1 MKIETVKELED
12 VEKPNHIK
20 RLIDSG
26 IAFHFLNVQMS
37 DDLIIEWALNIKPD
51 LNLLTSFVTEAYRK
65 DNEMTDAEY
74 EILHHAL
81 RESMPDIY
89 NKIINGGYFWISQY
103 FKNNIDWKRVEKL
116 LPKSPEDGFSI
127 SPMLCSETEMGSME
141 VLSAV
146 ETCIQ
151 SGLILISIL
160 NRMKMSKEIMEPD
173 PDLFRKI
180 VITNMILKS
189 PRTLGQ
195 KIERMKET
203 EDLTYRCFS
212 LLNKHYDHNLEDLR
226 IEHGFKHNLD
236 IPTRTL

>member
-81 RESMPDIY
+81 R
-89 NKIINGGYFWISQY
+89 
-103 FKNNIDWKRVEKL
+103 
-116 LPKSPEDGFSI
+116 PKS
-127 SPMLCSETEMGSME
+127 
-141 VLSAV
+141 
-146 ETCIQ
+146 
-151 SGLILISIL
+151 SGLYGY
-160 NRMKMSKEIMEPD
+160 IM
-173 PDLFRKI
+173 
-180 VITNMILKS
+180 T
-189 PRTLGQ
+189 G
-195 KIERMKET
+195 
-203 EDLTYRCFS
+203 
-212 LLNKHYDHNLEDLR
+212 
-226 IEHGFKHNLD
+226 
-236 IPTRTL
+236 